1 MKKLLI
7 LLTCII
13 GIGTVATTTA
23 QAWDGC
29 RPRVPVCRD
38 SYGYPVYRPRYY
50 EDVGYRSYPVRYRYN
65 ENRYRDDRYYYRPRC
80 QSYRP
85 RFGFSFLFTP

>member
-13 GIGTVATTTA
+13 GIGTVAPTPA

-29 RPRVPVCRD
+29 RPRVPVYRN
-38 SYGYPVYRPRYY
+38 SYGYPVYRQRYY
-50 EDVGYRSYPVRYRYN
+50 EDNGYRSYPVRYRYN
-65 ENRYRDDRYYYRPRC
+65 ENRCRDDGYYYQPRC
-80 QSYRP
+80 HSYRP